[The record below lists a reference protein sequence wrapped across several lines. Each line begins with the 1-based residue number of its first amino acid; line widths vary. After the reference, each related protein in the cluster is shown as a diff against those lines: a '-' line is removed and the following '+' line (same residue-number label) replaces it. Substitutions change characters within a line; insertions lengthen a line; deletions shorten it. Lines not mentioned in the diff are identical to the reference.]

1 MSKVKI
7 VVHAPL
13 SHADIVRKAAGE
25 AGGGVYG
32 NYSFCSFSIKGKGR
46 FIPGEGAKPAIGEI
60 GKLEEV
66 EEESIEFICDREKAK
81 EILEAIRKV
90 HPYEEMAVE
99 ITELMDEEDL

>member
-32 NYSFCSFSIKGKGR
+32 NYSFCSFAIKGKGR